1 MQLKAQLCMQD
12 RPDPMDIVALAAVEL
27 VTLRTR
33 FQACLAEL
41 HASNG
46 CRAPPTLT
54 GLIRAA
60 SRTASLAIPPEPESS
75 SLQPNM
81 GPSSPH
87 VPRLNLDG
95 PGASPL
101 GPSASGVLADAA
113 AAESGAGSGMG
124 AHGTG
129 HGNSNR
135 AEGGAGGGKSG
146 VGVEQGQVEMM
157 VEREREANAAIK
169 QLKTEWRDERIQ
181 HDQQA
186 SIARTSSACFTGWT
200 THRCSPCTCMK
211 NVLSKTPSHHECPPE
226 KDLPLCHA
234 DISAQ

>member
-1 MQLKAQLCMQD
+1 MQD

-33 FQACLAEL
+33 FQACLVEL

-54 GLIRAA
+54 SLIRAA
-60 SRTASLAIPPEPESS
+60 SRSASMFIPPEPQSS
-75 SLQPNM
+75 SQQSHL
-81 GPSSPH
+81 GTTSSQ

-95 PGASPL
+95 AAASPL
-101 GPSASGVLADAA
+101 GPTASGVTADAA
-113 AAESGAGSGMG
+113 VAARDLASPLAGGTMDAHGAG
-124 AHGTG
+124 HGI
-129 HGNSNR
+129 SNR
-135 AEGGAGGGKSG
+135 AEGGGGGGKSG
-146 VGVEQGQVEMM
+146 LGMEQGQVEMM

-186 SIARTSSACFTGWT
+186 RTAWIRPVQVVVLAGPHKDAPLAQVWNGYSGEKAMHACMPTCRGTFT
-200 THRCSPCTCMK
+200 
-211 NVLSKTPSHHECPPE
+211 
-226 KDLPLCHA
+226 
-234 DISAQ
+234 